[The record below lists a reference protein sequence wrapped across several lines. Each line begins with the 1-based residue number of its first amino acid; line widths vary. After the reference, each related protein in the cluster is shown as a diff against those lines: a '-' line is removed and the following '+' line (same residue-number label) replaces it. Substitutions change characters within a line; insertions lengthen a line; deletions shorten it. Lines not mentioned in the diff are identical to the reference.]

1 MECIDLMKPLKVW
14 LSMALVGLLLLPVVS
29 LAETVYVSEDFEI
42 TLRTGPGTD
51 RKIIALVQSGK
62 ALEMLERG
70 DEWSMVREPNGKEGW
85 ALTRYLTTNRP
96 CAMVLERVRQD
107 YDVLTSKYK
116 TLDERFNTLNSQKTS
131 TDADLNQSRQER
143 DELKEAYENL
153 RKESSEFLK
162 LKKRHQEIVAALE
175 AEKTRSAKLDEENM
189 QMKRSRIIQW
199 VWTGGGILLIGF
211 VLGLF
216 SSSRRKSR
224 SSLY

>member
-1 MECIDLMKPLKVW
+1 MKKLSAW
-14 LSMALVGLLLLPVVS
+14 LVAGLIGLLILPAAS
-29 LAETVYVSEDFEI
+29 PAETVYVSENFEI

-62 ALEMLERG
+62 ALQMVERG
-70 DEWSMVREPNGKEGW
+70 DEWSLVRETNGKEGW
-85 ALTRYLTTNRP
+85 ALTRYLTTSQP

-107 YDVLTSKYK
+107 YDVLSAKYETLQGKFK
-116 TLDERFNTLNSQKTS
+116 TLDSEKTA

-143 DELKEAYENL
+143 DELRESYDTLK
-153 RKESSEFLK
+153 KESSEFLK
-162 LKKRHQEIVAALE
+162 LKKRHQEVVAELE
-175 AEKTRSAKLDEENM
+175 AERTRSAKLDEENM

-199 VWTGGGILLIGF
+199 VWTGGGIMLLGF
-211 VLGLF
+211 FLGLF